1 MKKKICFFNCINI
14 VNRFALTSFLG
25 DKTGNKLGNA
35 IYRKK

>member
-1 MKKKICFFNCINI
+1 MKKKIYFFNYNNI

-25 DKTGNKLGNA
+25 DKTGNKSGNA